1 MPADKGSIHK
11 RVEIYRRVFHSFDK
25 NGDDE
30 IDLAEVCDAM
40 GIDLNEA
47 RSHISVNDT
56 DGNGTISFN
65 EFFLLIRSEQKKI
78 EVRRREADERW
89 RSAFTEEV

>member
-1 MPADKGSIHK
+1 MC
-11 RVEIYRRVFHSFDK
+11 VYRKVFHSFDK

-40 GIDLNEA
+40 GIDLQEA
-47 RSHISVNDT
+47 KTHISVNDT

-65 EFFLLIRSEQKKI
+65 ALVCKMTHKTHYNFM
-78 EVRRREADERW
+78 
-89 RSAFTEEV
+89 